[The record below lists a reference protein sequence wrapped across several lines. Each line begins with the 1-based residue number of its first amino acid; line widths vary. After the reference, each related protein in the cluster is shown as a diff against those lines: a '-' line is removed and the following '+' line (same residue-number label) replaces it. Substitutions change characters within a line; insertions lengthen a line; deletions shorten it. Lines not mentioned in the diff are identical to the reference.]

1 MSLSAPPAFPA
12 PSAPPAPR
20 AEEAGRRRRTAPPP
34 PPSEPA
40 LVVSSGLTVVALV
53 CLWLVAHL
61 LLFGTIAHDRAQSML
76 RGELRQQLA
85 AATAPV
91 GPTIAPGAP
100 VALVSIPALG
110 VDEVVVEGTA
120 AGDLLAGPGHRRD
133 TVLPGQAGQSV
144 VYGRSTTYG
153 APFRHLAD
161 LGVGD
166 LVKVTMA
173 QGETTL
179 RVIAVRRDGDRL
191 PQQAAPGAAR
201 LTLVTAG
208 GTGRLGVLMPGDT
221 VYVDAEAAEG
231 FPAPGGRSP
240 SVPESEEA
248 MSSGTQALPL
258 LTLWLGLLIGL
269 VVATILARQRWTRS
283 QVWVVAV
290 APLLALSWLV
300 TDTAMRL
307 LPNLV

>member
-1 MSLSAPPAFPA
+1 MTTAV
-12 PSAPPAPR
+12 
-20 AEEAGRRRRTAPPP
+20 AEETGRRRRTPPP
-34 PPSEPA
+34 PPPPKESG
-40 LVVSSGLTVVALV
+40 LVVSSALTVIALI
-53 CLWLVAHL
+53 CLWLVVHL
-61 LLFGTIAHDRAQSML
+61 LLFGTISHDRAQSLL

-91 GPTIAPGAP
+91 GPTIEPGAP
-100 VALVSIPALG
+100 VAMMSIPALG

-120 AGDLLAGPGHRRD
+120 AGDLFAGPGHRRD
-133 TVLPGQAGQSV
+133 TVLPGQVGAST

-173 QGETTL
+173 QGEITF

-191 PQQAAPGAAR
+191 PQPRPDGAAR
-201 LTLVTAG
+201 LTLVTADG
-208 GTGRLGVLMPGDT
+208 QGRLGNLMPGDT
-221 VYVDAEAAEG
+221 VYVDAEAAQG
-231 FPAPGGRSP
+231 FPSPGGFSP
-240 SVPESEEA
+240 VVPESEEA
-248 MSSGTQALPL
+248 MKSGTEALPL
-258 LTLWLGLLIGL
+258 LTLWLALLIVL
-269 VVATILARQRWTRS
+269 VVATILARQRWTRG

-290 APLLALSWLV
+290 APLLAMSWLV

-307 LPNLV
+307 LPNLI